1 MTPRPLRMSG
11 DPHGHGSGR
20 PNVTQ
25 RPRDRSAGRDAP
37 ASDLVDAFLESP
49 PKVDVHNRI
58 STRVHNTF
66 PFRGF
71 ALAVASKTLST
82 KSSHRRA
89 THVLGEIGRASC
101 RERV

>member
-1 MTPRPLRMSG
+1 G
-11 DPHGHGSGR
+11 D
-20 PNVTQ
+20 TT
-25 RPRDRSAGRDAP
+25 
-37 ASDLVDAFLESP
+37 ASDMVDALLESH
-49 PKVDVHNRI
+49 PKVDVHNSI

-89 THVLGEIGRASC
+89 TDVLGAPRWPDRHPGREASLGDGRHPSGRRANSC
-101 RERV
+101 GGRRRPYRGRGH